1 VDSLNKSEE
10 NVSGSGFVV
19 EQDVRNGY
27 NVKLAM
33 DIMRCHF
40 SAFNQ
45 DTTNNSTSS
54 GLTDWILLALSPM
67 GKFIKIHCDFVLK

>member
-1 VDSLNKSEE
+1 MDSLNKSEG

-27 NVKLAM
+27 DIKLAM

-45 DTTNNSTSS
+45 DTTNNNTSN

-67 GKFIKIHCDFVLK
+67 GKFNESHSGFVLK